1 MEAEELFYR
10 RRSSL
15 RSGLGD
21 AVEFGAVRRRRK
33 QETLPRGPHR
43 HAKEA
48 GPTVSGTGSAIASAA
63 AFSQSHR
70 TQPKST
76 EKPGT

>member
-33 QETLPRGPHR
+33 QETL

-48 GPTVSGTGSAIASAA
+48 GPTGSGTGSAIASAA
-63 AFSQSHR
+63 AYSQSH
-70 TQPKST
+70 
-76 EKPGT
+76 